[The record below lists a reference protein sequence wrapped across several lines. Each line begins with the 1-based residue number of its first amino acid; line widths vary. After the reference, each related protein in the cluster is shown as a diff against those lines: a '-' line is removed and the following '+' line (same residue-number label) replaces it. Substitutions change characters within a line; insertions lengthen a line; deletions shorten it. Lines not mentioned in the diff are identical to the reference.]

1 MINMDLDEALTRRRS
16 IREYVGK
23 DVSEELVKRVIKA
36 ATFAPSAK
44 NGQQWRFTVLTGDAK
59 KELTDCFRYELEIL
73 CKRIGEENMGS
84 ALGSCSIMEKAPV
97 VIMVWNAGEMG
108 WETEKHSVAA
118 AIQNMLLKAYS
129 LGLGS
134 LWIGDI
140 FFTVEAL
147 EQHLGKPWKLLAAVA
162 LGYPAHV
169 PKGPWNGRPRKSVDE
184 VAEFFR

>member
-1 MINMDLDEALTRRRS
+1 MDLDEAIRGRRS
-16 IREYVGK
+16 IREYLEKNVP
-23 DVSEELVKRVIKA
+23 EELVRQVIEA

-44 NGQQWRFTVLTGDAK
+44 NDQQWRFTVLTGNAK
-59 KELTDCFRYELEIL
+59 KELTDCFRHELEL
-73 CKRIGEENMGS
+73 LSKRIGEANMGS
-84 ALGSCSIMEKAPV
+84 AFGSCSIMETAPV

-108 WETEKHSVAA
+108 WDTEKHSVAA

-147 EQHLGKPWKLLAAVA
+147 EQHLGKPWKILAAVA
-162 LGYPAHV
+162 LGYAAYV
-169 PKGPWNGRPRKSVDE
+169 PKGPWNGRPRKLVDE
-184 VAEFFR
+184 VAEFLR

>member
-1 MINMDLDEALTRRRS
+1 MLGRLFQRIWLGRS
-16 IREYVGK
+16 LKQLHLRHQRKMGNNGAFIR
-23 DVSEELVKRVIKA
+23 
-36 ATFAPSAK
+36 
-44 NGQQWRFTVLTGDAK
+44 DAK
-59 KELTDCFRYELEIL
+59 RELTDCFRRELESL

-84 ALGSCSIMEKAPV
+84 AFGSCSIMEEAPV

-129 LGLGS
+129 LGLGC

-147 EQHLGKPWKLLAAVA
+147 EQHLGKPWKLLAAVT
-162 LGYPAHV
+162 LGYPAYI
-169 PKGPWNGRPRKSVDE
+169 PKGPWNGKPRKTVDE
-184 VAEFFR
+184 VAEFLG

>member
-1 MINMDLDEALTRRRS
+1 MDMDVDAAIRGRRS
-16 IREYVGK
+16 IREYEETGVP
-23 DVSEELVKRVIKA
+23 EELVRQVIDA

-44 NGQQWRFTVLTGDAK
+44 NGQQWRFTVLTGAAK
-59 KELTDCFRYELEIL
+59 SALTDRFKHELELL
-73 CKRIGEENMGS
+73 CKGGEEDVGS
-84 ALGSCSIMEKAPV
+84 AFGSCSVMEKAPV
-97 VIMVWNAGEMG
+97 VIMVWNAGEMD

-147 EQHLGKPWKLLAAVA
+147 EQHLDKPWKLVAAVA
-162 LGYPAHV
+162 LGYPAYV

-184 VAEFFR
+184 VAEFLH

>member
-1 MINMDLDEALTRRRS
+1 MNMNLDEALRGRRS
-16 IREYVGK
+16 IREYVSK
-23 DVSEELVKRVIKA
+23 DVPEKLVRQVIEA

-44 NGQQWRFTVLTGDAK
+44 NGQQWRFTVLIGDAK
-59 KELTDCFRYELEIL
+59 KRLTDCFRRELEFL
-73 CKRIGEENMGS
+73 CKRIGEETVGS
-84 ALGSCSIMEKAPV
+84 AFGSCSIMEEAPV

-147 EQHLGKPWKLLAAVA
+147 EQHLHKPWKLLAAVA

-169 PKGPWNGRPRKSVDE
+169 PKEPWNGRPRKSVDE
-184 VAEFFR
+184 VAEFLR

>member
-1 MINMDLDEALTRRRS
+1 MNMDLDEAIRGRRS
-16 IREYVGK
+16 IREYEEK
-23 DVSEELVKRVIKA
+23 TVSEQLVRQVIEA

-44 NGQQWRFTVLTGDAK
+44 NDQQWRFTVLTGDSK
-59 KELTDCFRYELEIL
+59 KELTDCFREELELL
-73 CKRIGEENMGS
+73 CKRIGEENIGS

-97 VIMVWNAGEMG
+97 VIIVWNAGEMG

-118 AIQNMLLKAYS
+118 AIQNLLLEAYS

-147 EQHLGKPWKLLAAVA
+147 ERHLHKPWKMMAAVT
-162 LGYPAHV
+162 LGYSAYI

-184 VAEFFR
+184 VAEFLY

>member
-1 MINMDLDEALTRRRS
+1 MDLDEAIRGRRS
-16 IREYVGK
+16 IREYIEK
-23 DVSEELVKRVIKA
+23 DVPEELVRQVIEA

-44 NGQQWRFTVLTGDAK
+44 HGQQWRFTVLTGAAK
-59 KELTDCFRYELEIL
+59 KKLTDCFRHELDLL
-73 CKRIGEENMGS
+73 CKRIGKENMGS
-84 ALGSCSIMEKAPV
+84 AFGSCSVMEKAPV

-147 EQHLGKPWKLLAAVA
+147 EQHLGKPWKILAAVT
-162 LGYPAHV
+162 LGYPAYV
-169 PKGPWNGRPRKSVDE
+169 PQEPRNGRPRKSVDE
-184 VAEFFR
+184 VAEFLR